1 MRCLLGAGDFPF
13 LVLSAS
19 YMYVLFLWKFIQLY
33 ISVWIFVC
41 LFYLY
46 KKSFEK
52 WKGKNIRH
60 SQEVITQTK
69 SNDQKFSKVDE
80 NYRPHI

>member
-1 MRCLLGAGDFPF
+1 MPLLIVTGVF
-13 LVLSAS
+13 LIMFDGV
-19 YMYVLFLWKFIQLY
+19 
-33 ISVWIFVC
+33 
-41 LFYLY
+41 Y

-60 SQEVITQTK
+60 SQEVIKQTK